1 MIYEIDKNIYRIE
14 VPLEGSALGVL
25 NAYFFRGPEA
35 DYLMDTGFNTAAC
48 EASLRESLRSLDY
61 RPESLNIINTHL
73 HVDHTGLDH
82 WFIGE
87 KGRIYMGETDFARM
101 LQHYRGEGYKRGER
115 DRREG
120 ADNTLFLDM
129 ITKGPE
135 GDKRRALIF
144 DDGKFVGLKDG
155 DVIDTGVCKLKMILV
170 PGHTPGNTMYY
181 IEDKKMMFT
190 GDHILFDIS
199 PNITFWPGMDV
210 ALDAYLKSL
219 EYSKQ
224 FDVQQAMPGHRNPG
238 DYYARIDRLLL
249 HHEHRLQEIINI
261 LGNDPGLNAYEI
273 ARRMRWK
280 IHLDENG
287 NFPPAQM
294 WFAAGECMAHLDKL
308 VADGKVVRRQTEPY
322 ITYVLA
328 E

>member
-1 MIYEIDKNIYRIE
+1 MIHEIDKNIYCIE

-35 DYLMDTGFNTAAC
+35 DFLMDTGFNTAAC
-48 EASLRESLRSLDY
+48 EASLRESLKKLDY
-61 RPESLNIINTHL
+61 RPENFNIINTHL

-87 KGRIYMGETDFARM
+87 QGHIYIGEIDYAAM
-101 LQHYRGEGYKRGER
+101 LRHYRGEGYKRGDR

-120 ADNTLFLDM
+120 ADQTLFLDM
-129 ITKGPE
+129 LNKGPE
-135 GDKRRALIF
+135 GDKRRKLIF
-144 DDGKFVGLKDG
+144 DDSKFVGLKDG
-155 DVIDTGVCKLKMILV
+155 DVIDTGICKLKMVLV

-181 IEDKKMMFT
+181 IEDKKIMFT

-199 PNITFWPGMDV
+199 PNITFWPGMEG
-210 ALDAYLKSL
+210 ALDEYLKSL

-224 FDVQQAMPGHRNPG
+224 FDVELALPGHRKPG
-238 DYYARIDRLLL
+238 DYYRRIDRLLL
-249 HHEHRLQEIINI
+249 HHQHRLDQIVGII
-261 LGNDPGLNAYEI
+261 GNEPGLNAYEI
-273 ARRMRWK
+273 ARKMHWK
-280 IHLDENG
+280 IHLDKDG

-294 WFAAGECMAHLDKL
+294 WFAAGECMSHLDKL
-308 VADGKVVRRQTEPY
+308 VKDGKVVRRQTEPY

-328 E
+328 

>member
-1 MIYEIDKNIYRIE
+1 MIQEIDRNIYRIE
-14 VPLEGSALGVL
+14 VPLAGSALGTL
-25 NAYFFRGPEA
+25 NAYFFRGPEEEF
-35 DYLMDTGFNTAAC
+35 LMDTGFNTAAC
-48 EASLRESLRSLDY
+48 EESLRSSLKSLDY
-61 RPESLNIINTHL
+61 RPERLNIINTHL

-87 KGRIYMGETDFARM
+87 KAHIFMGETDFASM
-101 LQHYRGEGYKRGER
+101 LRHYRGEGYKRGDR

-129 ITKGPE
+129 INKGPE

-144 DDGKFVGLKDG
+144 DDGKFIGLKDG
-155 DVIDTGVCKLKMILV
+155 DEIDTGVCKLKMILV
-170 PGHTPGNTMYY
+170 PGHTPGNTIYY
-181 IEDKKMMFT
+181 IEDKKIMFT
-190 GDHILFDIS
+190 GDHVLFDIS
-199 PNITFWPGMDV
+199 PNITFWPGVED

-219 EYSKQ
+219 EYSKS
-224 FDVQQAMPGHRNPG
+224 FDVELALPGHRKSG

-249 HHEHRLQEIINI
+249 HHQHRLEEVMNII
-261 LGNDPGLNAYEI
+261 GNDPGLNAYDI

-294 WFAAGECMAHLDKL
+294 WFAAGECMSHLDKL
-308 VADGKVVRRQTEPY
+308 VRDGKVIRRQTEPY